1 MFKRRPL
8 LAFLVLFLPVYA
20 VLMIPWPGVR
30 EYYRA
35 GLIGAANIFL
45 SCIPGDAAYRLSAD
59 STRPD
64 VERAMLEIQ
73 HRTAGRAELRIDSGE
88 VAYLPT
94 ALCIA
99 LILSTP
105 VAWKRRIR
113 ALVVGFALVNVFIM
127 FRLGVMA
134 AFSVNL
140 LNAAARGIPAGR
152 WSKAV
157 AAFAEFIGVGPGL
170 SCIVAVLIWMVVLI
184 GRDDV
189 RVFLQL
195 RQPPSSG
202 SRHSGSD

>member
-1 MFKRRPL
+1 MFMRRPL
-8 LAFLVLFLPVYA
+8 LAFLVHFLPIYA

-30 EYYRA
+30 ENYRA

-45 SCIPGDAAYRLSAD
+45 SCIPGDAGYRLSAD

-64 VERAMLEIQ
+64 VERALLEIQ

-94 ALCIA
+94 ALSIA

-127 FRLGVMA
+127 FRLGLMA
-134 AFSVNL
+134 AFTVNL

-170 SCIVAVLIWMVVLI
+170 SCIVAVLIWIVVLI
-184 GRDDV
+184 RREEV
-189 RVFLQL
+189 SLFLGL
-195 RQPPSSG
+195 ERRPGNGADLDAS
-202 SRHSGSD
+202 